1 MVPQLHMGISMPNT
15 VTQNTPEILD
25 EQIELFF
32 IFSGL
37 RNSCKAPAMAKL
49 MDHPDRGAVQHIKC
63 GVTDV

>member
-32 IFSGL
+32 IFCYG
-37 RNSCKAPAMAKL
+37 KAY
-49 MDHPDRGAVQHIKC
+49 DHPDRGAVQHIKC
-63 GVTDV
+63 GVTDVVDKCSEFT